1 MENNMFAME
10 QLDRIIVNACK
21 EGVMYMKSDDVR
33 VDTEVTRRNMQLC
46 IPLTKKK
53 TKWGKGFGDSA

>member
-1 MENNMFAME
+1 MFAME

-46 IPLTKKK
+46 IT
-53 TKWGKGFGDSA
+53 